1 VLPNIPIFDHIIGI
15 KYDYT
20 EQFVEYMPEV
30 GRNYIGWDYRVK
42 DILDA
47 VDYALSFSSDERV
60 ATTEKAYLASKAYSP
75 LRIALALNEVI

>member
-1 VLPNIPIFDHIIGI
+1 
-15 KYDYT
+15 
-20 EQFVEYMPEV
+20 MPEV

-47 VDYALSFSSDERV
+47 VDYALSLSSDER
-60 ATTEKAYLASKAYSP
+60 ASITEKAYLASKAYTP